1 MELFVTHQLLDGKAP
16 LTRIRTP
23 YLTDLFT
30 DEAIDFMGEKDDG
43 TPWFLFLSFNTPHTP
58 MQARDDDLARYSH
71 VKPKRRRAYCAMQHR
86 LDVSVGRL
94 VARLRE
100 TGQLE
105 NTLVVFMN
113 DNGGSTDVSDALNAP
128 LRGQKSMFLEGGI
141 RVPCLFSWGA
151 GLPAGTTYDHPI
163 MGFDLLPTFVAAVGA
178 KARAAWKLDGVDL
191 LPYLR
196 GDAAGRPHHRLFWRL
211 TARGAAIRDGDL
223 KLIRLPHRPPL
234 LFDVVKDVAELNDLA
249 SARPEDVRR
258 LMAEL
263 HAWECTMKN
272 PAWISGPRWAAYNRK
287 LYERKYQ
294 LTQPK

>member
-1 MELFVTHQLLDGKAP
+1 M
-16 LTRIRTP
+16 
-23 YLTDLFT
+23 
-30 DEAIDFMGEKDDG
+30 
-43 TPWFLFLSFNTPHTP
+43 
-58 MQARDDDLARYSH
+58 
-71 VKPKRRRAYCAMQHR
+71 
-86 LDVSVGRL
+86 
-94 VARLRE
+94 
-100 TGQLE
+100 
-105 NTLVVFMN
+105 
-113 DNGGSTDVSDALNAP
+113 
-128 LRGQKSMFLEGGI
+128 EGGI

-163 MGFDLLPTFVAAVGA
+163 MGFDLLPTFVAAAGA